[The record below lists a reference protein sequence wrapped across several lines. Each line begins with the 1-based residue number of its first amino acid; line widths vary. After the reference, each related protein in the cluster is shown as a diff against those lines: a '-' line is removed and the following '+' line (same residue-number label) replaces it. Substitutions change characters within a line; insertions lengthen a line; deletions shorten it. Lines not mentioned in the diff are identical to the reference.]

1 MHKADLSNAELSG
14 AIVVGANLS
23 EANLHNVKI
32 EGAQLTG
39 ADLRGAHLSG
49 TNLREATLGD
59 VNLSKVDL
67 RRCDLRNAHLERTIL
82 AAADLSEADLCKA
95 DLRKANLTKSILT
108 RANLCGANLNEVNL
122 TAANL
127 RQAILCEAH
136 LHMACLCEADLTG
149 ADFREADLTR
159 TNLAHIKGAERVHH
173 LVSVRFNRDDAIH
186 FDTCVRKWSERWLDW
201 EHLRIM
207 GRLPL
212 FGVSY
217 TALVLLPVLFYG
229 LSLYNSNIV
238 LIRLWAAQIAAQPGH
253 PFHSVSTLIN
263 ARLHPQPIPRQSFLL
278 LVSVLL
284 LAIASTLYTLLC
296 PLRIKEFSREQW
308 CHQSQQ
314 SLLHYWPLAWER
326 RWARLICAMC
336 YALGGAGAL
345 WVLGTKVWRVAWFIW
360 KNSSFP
366 RLWW

>member
-1 MHKADLSNAELSG
+1 MTTSH
-14 AIVVGANLS
+14 
-23 EANLHNVKI
+23 
-32 EGAQLTG
+32 
-39 ADLRGAHLSG
+39 
-49 TNLREATLGD
+49 
-59 VNLSKVDL
+59 
-67 RRCDLRNAHLERTIL
+67 
-82 AAADLSEADLCKA
+82 LSEADLCKA

-108 RANLCGANLNEVNL
+108 RANLCGANLNE
-122 TAANL
+122 
-127 RQAILCEAH
+127 
-136 LHMACLCEADLTG
+136 
-149 ADFREADLTR
+149 ADLTR

-173 LVSVRFNRDDAIH
+173 LVSVPFNRDDAIH

-229 LSLYNSNIV
+229 LSLYISNIV

-296 PLRIKEFSREQW
+296 PLRIKEFSREQG

-326 RWARLICAMC
+326 RWARQIGRASC
-336 YALGGAGAL
+336 
-345 WVLGTKVWRVAWFIW
+345 
-360 KNSSFP
+360 
-366 RLWW
+366 